1 VVSSV
6 LIVGGGTAGWTSA
19 TCLKAASGDQ
29 ASVTLVEPERVSK
42 IGAGEATFSAENRW
56 LRLGDR
62 GAGRREEVPGAALSG
77 VRERFAAVR
86 RDAQHLTA
94 ALPSCR
100 EHPDSS
106 N

>member
-1 VVSSV
+1 MVSSV
-6 LIVGGGTAGWTSA
+6 LIVGGGTAGWMSA
-19 TCLKAASGDQ
+19 TYLKAAFGDQ
-29 ASVTLVEPERVSK
+29 ISVTLVEPERVSK
-42 IGAGEATFSAENRW
+42 IGAGEATFSPGNWW

-62 GAGRREEVPGAALSG
+62 GAGRRGGVLGAALSG

-100 EHPDSS
+100 EHPDSI